1 MLRGWFGYFKHA
13 TPVDLETLDGFI
25 RRRLGHSCTSRK
37 TSTLPSSA
45 LSSIIN
51 DGGITSLPKLGCSHY
66 PQQLAERDI
75 PPMRKLLTGEPYA
88 GNRPYGSGGRGANRP
103 SVPQSEASLCG
114 QQLEFIC
121 SGFLADRS
129 DRYMWTPWLQPSP
142 GCETCP
148 QRRPE
153 RWMLVCRS
161 RSVPACRS
169 ALFPG

>member
-88 GNRPYGSGGRGANRP
+88 GKPPLRFGREGSQSAFRTPIGSLLVRATVGIYLLRVLGRPLG
-103 SVPQSEASLCG
+103 
-114 QQLEFIC
+114 
-121 SGFLADRS
+121 
-129 DRYMWTPWLQPSP
+129 
-142 GCETCP
+142 
-148 QRRPE
+148 
-153 RWMLVCRS
+153 
-161 RSVPACRS
+161 
-169 ALFPG
+169 